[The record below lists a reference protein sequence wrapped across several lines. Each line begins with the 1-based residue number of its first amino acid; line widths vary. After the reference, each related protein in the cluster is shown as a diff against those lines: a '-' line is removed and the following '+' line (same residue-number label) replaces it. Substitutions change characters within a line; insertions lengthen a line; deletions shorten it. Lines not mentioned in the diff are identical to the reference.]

1 MEFHDSHAEEEN
13 YSHYAQEEH
22 KYFALQIARKCE

>member
-1 MEFHDSHAEEEN
+1 MEFHYSHAEEEN